1 MTFDVPEETPEI
13 TKDIVIEKFCKWW
26 NSNELMIRIGEFTPH
41 YLLELIKKYSLENKT
56 SLNERNLAEIL
67 YDIVGSN
74 FLKNPQFLK
83 KILEAELKYD
93 TTHEYQKQIFNEA
106 SERTRKHVA
115 SIDELVNLPRIPR
128 WMKKLSSILKLPES
142 CGYVEKEDLP
152 PEKETITP
160 HSRLNPL
167 YDYQYYIGRRIYRM
181 LTGDDPTRRAIVAV
195 PTGAGKTRLV
205 AETLIDWINNN
216 KKTKN
221 AYGKNFII
229 WIAQNEELCE
239 QGLSTFRD
247 VFEDKGKPK
256 TSIDLFRFWGRYKN
270 LPMPHQNGIIFA
282 GISMLYSRLHRDE
295 QELKDLAEKTAVIVV
310 DEAHHSTA
318 TSYNEVLRAFG
329 FNFDL
334 RKQEISTK
342 EIVLLGLT
350 ATPYR
355 NNMDSKETKAL
366 ERHFPVRLLP
376 PIGNESVLLDERS
389 KPHALIDCQ
398 SFVNKNEWIR
408 INGNS
413 SYDIDG
419 TIVEYNWK
427 LFDDQQNL
435 IKTFEDKND
444 ALEYQFDKEGKFII
458 QLQVKDNDQNTDIA
472 EQEITVGPELNSN
485 LISEFEQMKLAF
497 RNLVKRSILCQ
508 PHPQIIK
515 LDQESGI
522 ILTEEEQKYV
532 TKFKDF
538 KSETIAR
545 LGEKPT
551 RNAAILNKIKDLIEN
566 QKKESILFFGCS
578 VDHAI
583 NISLVLNACFKI
595 KSKYVIGEMNHQ
607 DRLQAIREFKEKKI
621 KVLCN
626 YGVLTT
632 GFDAPEIDC
641 VIIGRPTN
649 SELLYTQMVGR
660 GLRGIKSGG
669 TKNCIIVDID
679 DNILEYQTKEK
690 FKLVWAHHNEF
701 LQETMQKESS
711 VEEIPTVKTAPD
723 QQLEFEE
730 AIIHECPRCHK
741 LATGLIE
748 VKKLFGF
755 SDKRKTESNPNGIQS
770 WCYDCRSKSPEGEVS
785 DQEITPSEL
794 TQINKDAINL
804 NYLNFKT
811 NHGYPP
817 TSRMFAEIDSESL
830 QYIIENYGSYEN
842 FQTQQGDN
850 IRENSILKDLL
861 IDEYLE
867 IFKQLGRPPSENE
880 IDTNGIFR
888 LSDYNEC
895 FGSYLT
901 IQNYLEPTLKKLV
914 KITEPIPEGRLK
926 DDYLDVRRLVGHIPS
941 FGELLIHSNIGV
953 ENYIF
958 SYGSFGKFKKKI
970 EDIESGL
977 EDATQKLKED
987 FIKIKSQLGM
997 VPTYSQILKY
1007 SNHYHWLVKLYGNY
1021 PKFLEALGEKEN
1033 GKVINEGLK
1042 KEKQSELL
1050 SKFLEMYKKIGHY
1063 EAMKKLRDED
1073 DIAYTEWFGG
1083 KTKFLDVVKQKNRNL
1098 LIEWAKMTAKKMVEG
1113 PNAPIYGTN
1122 QIPTRHQIR
1131 SKTFEK
1137 RIPQPR
1143 VPIREL
1149 KRCPRCHSYD
1159 LGTAGKN
1166 RKYCYICRWTSW
1178 RR

>member
-1 MTFDVPEETPEI
+1 MTFDLPEETPEI

-26 NSNELMIRIGEFTPH
+26 NSNELMIRIGEFTPY

-56 SLNERNLAEIL
+56 SLNEKNLAEIL

-74 FLKNPQFLK
+74 FLKNLQFLK
-83 KILEAELKYD
+83 KIFEAELKYD
-93 TTHEYQKQIFNEA
+93 ITHEYQKQI
-106 SERTRKHVA
+106 
-115 SIDELVNLPRIPR
+115 IDEAIGIHKRPIPSLDELLNLPHKPR
-128 WMKKLSSILKLPES
+128 WMKKLSSLLKLPES
-142 CGYVEKEDLP
+142 CGYIENDELP
-152 PEKETITP
+152 PEKETVTP

-181 LTGDDPTRRAIVAV
+181 LTGDDPTRRTMVAV

-216 KKTKN
+216 KKTKSTH
-221 AYGKNFII
+221 GKNFII
-229 WIAQNEELCE
+229 WIAQNEELLE
-239 QGLSTFRD
+239 QALSTFRD

-256 TSIDLFRFWGRYKN
+256 TSIDLFRFWGKYKS
-270 LPMPHQNGIIFA
+270 LPLPHQNGIIFA
-282 GISMLYSRLHRDE
+282 GISMLHSRLNKDE
-295 QELKDLAEKTAVIVV
+295 QELRDLAEKTAVIVV
-310 DEAHHSTA
+310 DEAHHSIA
-318 TSYNEVLRAFG
+318 TIYNEVLRAFG

-355 NNMDSKETKAL
+355 KNMDSDETKAL
-366 ERHFPVRLLP
+366 ERHFPIRLLP
-376 PIGNESVLLDERS
+376 PIGNEAVLDDEGS

-413 SYDIDG
+413 SYDVDG
-419 TIVEYNWK
+419 TIIEYDWK

-435 IKTFEDKND
+435 IKSFDEKND
-444 ALEYQFDKEGKFII
+444 TLEYQFDKEGKFTI
-458 QLQVKDNDQNTDIA
+458 QLQVKDNDNITDTVTH
-472 EQEITVGPELNSN
+472 EITVGPEINSVS
-485 LISEFEQMKLAF
+485 ISEFEQMKLAF

-508 PHPQIIK
+508 PHPQIIR

-551 RNAAILNKIKDLIEN
+551 RNAAILEKIKDLVEN

-578 VDHAI
+578 VDHAR

-595 KSKYVIGEMNHQ
+595 KSKYVVGEMNQQ

-626 YGVLTT
+626 YGILTT

-669 TKNCIIVDID
+669 TKNCIIIDID
-679 DNILEYQTKEK
+679 DNILQYATKEK
-690 FKLVWAHHNEF
+690 FKLIWIHHNEF
-701 LQETMQKESS
+701 LQETIQKAPI
-711 VEEIPTVKTAPD
+711 VEVATVKIAPD
-723 QQLEFEE
+723 QQHGIEE
-730 AIIHECPRCHK
+730 AIVHECPNCHK

-748 VKKLFGF
+748 VKEVFGF
-755 SDKRKTESNPNGIQS
+755 SEKRRSETNPHGFQS
-770 WCYDCRSKSPEGEVS
+770 WCYDCRSKSPKEEII
-785 DQEITPSEL
+785 DQMITPSEL
-794 TQINKDAINL
+794 TRINKDAVIL
-804 NYLNFKT
+804 NYLNLKT
-811 NHGYPP
+811 RHGYPP
-817 TSRMFAEIDSESL
+817 TSRMFTESYSDNL
-830 QYIIENYGSYEN
+830 PHIIENYGSYEN

-861 IDEYLE
+861 IDDYFE
-867 IFKQLGRPPSENE
+867 IFKQLGRPPTENE
-880 IDTNGIFR
+880 IDENGIFR

-901 IQNYLEPTLKKLV
+901 IQNYLEPTLKKLA

-926 DDYLDVRRLVGHIPS
+926 DDYLDVRRLISRIPS
-941 FGELLIHSNIGV
+941 FSDLLIHSNIGV

-958 SYGSFGKFKKKI
+958 SYGSFGQFKKKI
-970 EDIESGL
+970 EDIESSF
-977 EDATQKLKED
+977 EDAKQKLKDD
-987 FIKIKSQLGM
+987 FIKIKTQLGM
-997 VPTYSQILKY
+997 VPTYSQMLKY

-1021 PKFLEALGEKEN
+1021 PKFLEALGEKEDV
-1033 GKVINEGLK
+1033 KVITESIR

-1050 SKFLEMYKKIGHY
+1050 SKFSEIYKKYGHH
-1063 EAMKKLRDED
+1063 ATIKKLMDED
-1073 DIAYTEWFGG
+1073 NVAYTEWFGG
-1083 KTKFLDVVKQKNRNL
+1083 KTKFLDIVKQQNRNI
-1098 LIEWAKMTAKKMVEG
+1098 LIDWAKITAKKLVEG
-1113 PNAPIYGTN
+1113 PN
-1122 QIPTRHQIR
+1122 PTVH
-1131 SKTFEK
+1131 
-1137 RIPQPR
+1137 RINPKYSRPRVTPQVHGKWKPQPR
-1143 VPIREL
+1143 IPVWDL

-1166 RKYCYICRWTSW
+1166 RKYCFICRWTSW